1 MTAASLVRCPSI
13 VKLRRRFDPSVVAYA
28 SRGDLMSILSRAQ
41 KGDLTH
47 DDDGQRQLNQLEPAY
62 LARLCKYF
70 IPVDGAASVARYRLY
85 PARAKALAESAVDYQ
100 AIYSDIHQLLDLVE
114 ALAQPAAI
122 GAISPITTQALER
135 VLLTRLGGQCSASL
149 ASDPD
154 ISVRF
159 IIATCKL
166 GCTSSELLSLLRG
179 EGLSPSSLAL
189 CLDTLMALPR
199 ADVSD
204 HCEAIVDDLRAQ
216 TRLLLSSP
224 VSITIDTNPVRV
236 LNLFARA
243 PGGTTPKSQ
252 AFLRFLASQ
261 RISSSIAANVEVDD
275 WVKLAS
281 NLGFIVGNNTSA
293 TALPTYAV
301 RLVLL
306 LVRETYPRLR
316 SLSAEQLIMISSGLW
331 SKPIKYT
338 DDLYSATLVEAIL
351 QYSSGLSPQQ
361 WMVFLEHVQR
371 VHVSL
376 QRKVHSACRA
386 FVPSES
392 LARIFDSDAEHPT
405 TPTLGSRQALK
416 ARSTARASSEDRIQ
430 LPRLPPRIMRIS
442 RT

>member
-13 VKLRRRFDPSVVAYA
+13 VKLRRRFDPSVVACT

-41 KGDLTH
+41 NGDLIH
-47 DDDGQRQLNQLEPAY
+47 DDDGQRQLNQLEPAH

-70 IPVDGAASVARYRLY
+70 IPVDGAAGVARYRLY
-85 PARAKALAESAVDYQ
+85 SARAKALAESAVGYQ

-122 GAISPITTQALER
+122 GALSPITTQALEK
-135 VLLTRLGGQCSASL
+135 VLLIRLGQCSASL

-179 EGLSPSSLAL
+179 EGLSPSTLAL

-224 VSITIDTNPVRV
+224 VSITVDTNPVRV

-316 SLSAEQLIMISSGLW
+316 SLSAEQLITISSGLW
-331 SKPIKYT
+331 SKPINYT
-338 DDLYSATLVEAIL
+338 DDLYSATLVEALL

-361 WMVFLEHVQR
+361 WMVFLEHVQH

-392 LARIFDSDAEHPT
+392 LARTFDSDVGHPT
-405 TPTLGSRQALK
+405 SPRLGSRQALE